1 LNVELNTGA
10 IVIRAFV
17 AVDLEPQTAQQI
29 AAAIDQL
36 RPRMPGIRWLPPA
49 NFHLTLK
56 FLGDIDEAKVAPIA
70 AALERDLYPF
80 SCCTINA
87 KGLGVFPDLKRP
99 RILWVGLVG
108 GELNVLA
115 SRVEKSLV
123 SFGFAAEKRAF
134 TPHLT
139 VGRWRQFD
147 GSPKELGDEIEKW
160 RGHDFGRS
168 KIDQVTLFQSVLKPE
183 GAVYHPLKVVTL
195 IPEAPQ
201 P

>member
-1 LNVELNTGA
+1 
-10 IVIRAFV
+10 VIRAFV
-17 AVDLEPQTAQQI
+17 AVDLEPQTVQKI
-29 AAAIDQL
+29 AEAIVQL
-36 RPRMPGIRWLPPA
+36 RPRMPGIRWLPPT

-70 AALERDLYPF
+70 AALERDLCPF
-80 SCCTINA
+80 SCFTINA
-87 KGLGVFPDLKRP
+87 KGLGVFPDPKRP

-108 GELNVLA
+108 GELNALA
-115 SRVEKSLV
+115 SRVEKALAP
-123 SFGFAAEKRAF
+123 FGFAAEKRAF

-168 KIDQVTLFQSVLKPE
+168 NVDKVILFQSVLKPE
-183 GAVYHPLKVVTL
+183 GAVYRPLKVVAL
-195 IPEAPQ
+195 MNKAPQ
-201 P
+201 L

>member
-1 LNVELNTGA
+1 
-10 IVIRAFV
+10 VIRAFV
-17 AVDLEPQTAQQI
+17 AVDLEPQTVQKITEAI
-29 AAAIDQL
+29 ARL
-36 RPRMPGIRWLPPA
+36 RPRMPGIRWLPPT

-80 SCCTINA
+80 SCFTINA

-108 GELNVLA
+108 GELNALA
-115 SRVEKSLV
+115 SRVEKALV
-123 SFGFAAEKRAF
+123 PFGFSAERRAF

-139 VGRWRQFD
+139 VGRWRDFN
-147 GSPKELGDEIEKW
+147 GSSKELGDEVEKW

-168 KIDQVTLFQSVLKPE
+168 NVDEVILFQSVLKPE
-183 GAVYHPLKVVTL
+183 GAVYRPLKVVAL
-195 IPEAPQ
+195 MNKAPKL
-201 P
+201 

>member
-1 LNVELNTGA
+1 LNLELIAGA

-17 AVDLEPQTAQQI
+17 TVDLEPQTVQKI
-29 AAAIDQL
+29 AAAIVQL
-36 RPRMPGIRWLPPA
+36 RPRIPGIRWLPPA

-56 FLGDIDEAKVAPIA
+56 FLGDIEEAKVAPIA
-70 AALERDLYPF
+70 AALERELYPF
-80 SCCTINA
+80 SCFTINA

-108 GELNVLA
+108 GELNALA
-115 SRVEKSLV
+115 STAEKALV
-123 SFGFAAEKRAF
+123 PFGFAAERRSF

-139 VGRWRQFD
+139 IGRWRQFN

-168 KIDQVTLFQSVLKPE
+168 NVHEVLLFQSVLKPE
-183 GAVYHPLKVVTL
+183 GAVYRPLKTVALTKK
-195 IPEAPQ
+195 APQ
-201 P
+201 L

>member
-1 LNVELNTGA
+1 
-10 IVIRAFV
+10 VIRAFV
-17 AVDLEPQTAQQI
+17 AVDLEPQTVQKI
-29 AAAIDQL
+29 AETIARL
-36 RPRMPGIRWLPPA
+36 RPRMPVIRWLPPT

-56 FLGDIDEAKVAPIA
+56 FLGDIEEAKVAPIA
-70 AALERDLYPF
+70 AALERELYPF
-80 SCCTINA
+80 SCFTINA

-108 GELNVLA
+108 GELNALA
-115 SRVEKSLV
+115 STAEKALV
-123 SFGFAAEKRAF
+123 PFGFAAEKKTF

-139 VGRWRQFD
+139 IGRWRQFN

-168 KIDQVTLFQSVLKPE
+168 KIDEVILFQSVLKQE
-183 GAVYHPLKVVTL
+183 GAVYRTLKTVALTKN
-195 IPEAPQ
+195 APQ

>member
-1 LNVELNTGA
+1 M
-10 IVIRAFV
+10 IRAFV
-17 AVDLEPQTAQQI
+17 AVDLEPQTVQKI
-29 AAAIDQL
+29 AEAIAQL

-56 FLGDIDEAKVAPIA
+56 FLGDVDEAKVAPIA
-70 AALERDLYPF
+70 AALERELYPF
-80 SCCTINA
+80 SCFTINA

-108 GELNVLA
+108 GELNALA
-115 SRVEKSLV
+115 STAEKALV
-123 SFGFAAEKRAF
+123 PFGFAAEKKTF

-139 VGRWRQFD
+139 IGRWRQFN

-168 KIDQVTLFQSVLKPE
+168 NVDEVILFQSVLKPE
-183 GAVYHPLKVVTL
+183 GAVYRPLKVVAL
-195 IPEAPQ
+195 MNKAPQ
-201 P
+201 L

>member
-1 LNVELNTGA
+1 M
-10 IVIRAFV
+10 IRAFV
-17 AVDLEPQTAQQI
+17 AVDLELQTVQRI
-29 AAAIDQL
+29 AEAIDRL
-36 RPRMPGIRWLPPA
+36 RRRIPGIRWLPPTH
-49 NFHLTLK
+49 FHLTLK
-56 FLGDIDEAKVAPIA
+56 FLGDVDEAKVEPIA

-80 SCCTINA
+80 SCFTINA

-108 GELNVLA
+108 DELNALA
-115 SRVEKSLV
+115 SRVEKALV
-123 SFGFAAEKRAF
+123 PFGFAAERRAF

-168 KIDQVTLFQSVLKPE
+168 KIDEVILFQSVLKQE
-183 GAVYHPLKVVTL
+183 GAVYRTLKTVALTKN
-195 IPEAPQ
+195 APQ

>member
-1 LNVELNTGA
+1 
-10 IVIRAFV
+10 VIRAFV
-17 AVDLEPQTAQQI
+17 AVDLEPLTVQKI
-29 AAAIDQL
+29 AEAIVRL
-36 RPRMPGIRWLPPA
+36 RPRMPSIRWLPPA

-56 FLGDIDEAKVAPIA
+56 FLGDVDEAKVAPIA

-80 SCCTINA
+80 SCFTINA

-108 GELNVLA
+108 DELNALA
-115 SRVEKSLV
+115 SRVEKALV
-123 SFGFAAEKRAF
+123 PFGFAAERRAF

-168 KIDQVTLFQSVLKPE
+168 KIDEVILFQSVLKQE
-183 GAVYHPLKVVTL
+183 GAVYRTLKTVALTKN
-195 IPEAPQ
+195 APQ

>member
-1 LNVELNTGA
+1 M
-10 IVIRAFV
+10 IRAFV
-17 AVDLEPQTAQQI
+17 AVDLEPQTVQKITEAI
-29 AAAIDQL
+29 ARL
-36 RPRMPGIRWLPPA
+36 RPRMPGIRWLPPT

-80 SCCTINA
+80 SCFTINA

-108 GELNVLA
+108 GELNALA
-115 SRVEKSLV
+115 SRVEKALV
-123 SFGFAAEKRAF
+123 PFGFSAERRAF

-139 VGRWRQFD
+139 VGRWRDFN
-147 GSPKELGDEIEKW
+147 GSSKELGDEVEKW

-168 KIDQVTLFQSVLKPE
+168 NVDEVILFQSVLKPE
-183 GAVYHPLKVVTL
+183 GAVYRPLKVVAL
-195 IPEAPQ
+195 MNKAPKL
-201 P
+201 

>member
-1 LNVELNTGA
+1 
-10 IVIRAFV
+10 VIRAFI
-17 AVDLEPQTAQQI
+17 AVDLEPQTIQQI
-29 AAAIDQL
+29 ADAIAQL
-36 RPRMPGIRWLPPA
+36 RPRMPGIRWLPPT

-70 AALERDLYPF
+70 AALESDLYPF
-80 SCCTINA
+80 SCFTINA

-108 GELNVLA
+108 GELNALA
-115 SRVEKSLV
+115 SRVEKALV
-123 SFGFAAEKRAF
+123 PFGFAAERRAF

-160 RGHDFGRS
+160 QGHDFGRS
-168 KIDQVTLFQSVLKPE
+168 KIDEVILFQSVLKQE
-183 GAVYHPLKVVTL
+183 GAVYRPLKTVALTKN
-195 IPEAPQ
+195 APQ

>member
-1 LNVELNTGA
+1 
-10 IVIRAFV
+10 VIRAFV
-17 AVDLEPQTAQQI
+17 AVDLEPETVQQI
-29 AAAIDQL
+29 AEAIVRL

-56 FLGDIDEAKVAPIA
+56 FLGNVDEAKIAPIA

-80 SCCTINA
+80 SCFTINA

-108 GELNVLA
+108 GELNALA
-115 SRVEKSLV
+115 SRVEKALV
-123 SFGFAAEKRAF
+123 PFGFAAEKRVF

-139 VGRWRQFD
+139 VGRWREFK
-147 GSPKELGDEIEKW
+147 GSPKELGDEIGKW

-168 KIDQVTLFQSVLKPE
+168 KIDEVILFQSVLKAE
-183 GAVYHPLKVVTL
+183 RAVYRPLKTVALTKK
-195 IPEAPQ
+195 APQ
-201 P
+201 L